1 MKKRL
6 ISLFMAVVM
15 LMSLCTVLG
24 TSASA
29 AANVTT
35 VTLAKGQTVLSL
47 CQSLGVDFYTYKN
60 LIMNLNGFTSEGQF
74 SKLAVGQQIV
84 LPANAAAAATLAGST
99 TAGSATTIG
108 STTTAGTTPATIP
121 AAGTSTGTLTT
132 GQATAIPAGDRVGY
146 YLVYYTIQRG
156 ETIQGIYSNWGLSYK
171 TFDNQI
177 KKLNNISSYNSIAAG
192 KTMILPT
199 TNPGVAN
206 SSYYTVMA
214 HTMKSGESAYDIICS
229 QYGMNFSANQKMI
242 LALNNT
248 SDLSRIWAGA
258 TLYIPVSGLVS
269 TSTSVTPG
277 TGSSSN
283 TNTSAT
289 VSTGGVY
296 NLVSQ
301 SAVNGSF
308 DMQVDGKS
316 VTTAAAGKTVKVV
329 PSANIGY
336 AVDTIK
342 VVKVGDAS
350 TVVGVSD
357 GYFTMPAYSVVV
369 SVTFKT
375 AKAYNITVDSVSNG
389 SAAAL
394 VNSLKVTQG
403 YVGSTVTVKTI
414 PATGFMLDHIRV
426 TYNNYKDSVAVY
438 NNTFVMPD
446 CDVTITATFTKDPDY
461 DPSRGHSIY
470 TNVSNGTIETYIGN
484 TKTEFANT
492 GDRVTIDVKPET
504 NYTLESLVVYYDN
517 FKKTAEVDKNTFTM
531 PDGPVTIV
539 ATIKATA
546 SAAFT
551 ITKVDTANGK
561 FAVYADDTEV
571 TEAKV
576 GTKLTVKGTPKSGAY
591 WYLVNVTKTGD
602 PSISVPVT
610 FNEADGT
617 STFTMPDFPISVNT
631 RFYLYHRVILDA
643 SNGSRGYFAVAAGN
657 YKVDKCACGVELSV
671 NIWGVKAGYA
681 ATSVI
686 LTYADGSSHT
696 LDGAKFIMPDCDVK
710 VNVVFTEQQTIVAHS
725 ATVDGKY
732 GQFGNTYTV
741 GGKTL
746 NGNKAATAEVKV
758 GAGRNVVVNTN
769 PAFGYEV
776 DKITIDYTDKN
787 GNEVKGFEVT
797 QNPVTEKYQFEMPEL
812 KAGTKLDLRV
822 SFKPIKTYAITLDY
836 RAGYSDGVTNLDHK
850 KGTFAVTTF
859 THSAYVDHAK
869 KDQKIQIHAY
879 PASGYAVDAAN
890 IQVINVA
897 TGTNVEINRNDYTFI
912 MPDSDVQVI
921 VPFVETAHSIELL
934 RANNGTDGLPKG
946 VLSVIV
952 NGVEYRDEDLMS
964 DTTVR
969 IKFPIGTLVTVVNSS
984 RSGYVLNSEQ
994 PIVINRKVDGTL
1006 VKYNTIDGD
1015 HFSFEMPNSDVII
1028 SAQYNDEMVAINALP
1043 SDHGTYKTPL
1053 QVAWNGSFSITDIVP
1068 EQGYELDKILV
1079 TYTGHDGTKHEKEV
1093 LNGTLVDLSKE
1104 TGMLLSDINVEV
1116 IFKPA
1121 VNPMTIKYIFDDTP
1135 DVNSNYKVDLIVD
1148 GKSVEGLTRGTG
1160 LPALGTPEEYAD
1172 HLNKFVDNDTANGL
1186 SGYGIQTG
1194 KTVVIKR
1201 NESKLDQN
1209 FRIVNIWVMSG
1220 SGDTAVAI
1228 KPDFSNNQYYFT
1240 MPYVGSGDNKDLT
1253 LYIEYGKY
1261 TADAFNL
1268 SAYKAGGEGEISGW
1282 QFYVDGTPSNSATVT
1297 ASTIK
1302 FEITVPDHCE
1312 ITDPSVVVRYTDS
1325 YGAAH
1330 PTEAELAAY
1339 TFELTDEGNGKWS
1352 VEFENMVKSMP
1363 QGSIVSVEYKVER
1376 NGYGADTNVK
1386 NLTETGLGTDSV
1398 GTAVYT
1404 VDGVKIEDPAVI
1416 KWGKTVTVKVEANE
1430 TGKVVENV
1438 KVYRTTDASG
1448 NTLETPEEISASRAN
1463 DGTYQFVMPQGD
1475 VEVGASFKTVSTT
1488 VRYENET
1495 GNTNI
1500 HAIIEVSGIKYTDL
1514 AAVEAGQTVQ
1524 FTFDYPAN
1532 YKVENVTVGGDT
1544 YEPVNGVYSFTMPDS
1559 SVVIKA
1565 EITEKTYKMKVVP
1578 DATGLSDVPYTV
1590 TSSIAGTDT
1599 SATGTHEFEVRY
1611 GEGFIITPT
1620 NVTGEVVFKIKSCLV
1635 TYRDINGNAVTEPVA
1650 ITENG
1655 EAGFQIN
1662 SIPRGADDTDIITV
1676 APVFY
1681 KDAKATYK
1689 IIYAPTIEEL
1699 YKMSYAVLD
1708 SENVVAGATVR
1719 VTMNFKWYIN
1729 MNKDILAN
1737 RVHLWTTYN
1746 ETEQPVAISNINIGT
1761 PSGDSQYFTC
1771 TFTFKMPDG
1780 DVTVKVDSD
1789 EIQGNKRTTVSTS
1802 GATVYKSPDGISYTA
1817 VSSGLNMGDY
1827 YYVKLDKALV
1837 DAGKN
1842 SYVTLTYKDENGKEI
1857 SYSQDTS
1864 PAGVDASGNYYGQ
1877 FCLDRSGE
1885 VDSGDISLIPLGAK
1899 FTVSVSYSDY

>member
-1 MKKRL
+1 
-6 ISLFMAVVM
+6 M

-99 TAGSATTIG
+99 TAGSTTTIG

-132 GQATAIPAGDRVGY
+132 GQARAIPAGDRVGY

-214 HTMKSGESAYDIICS
+214 HIMKSGESAYDIICS

-248 SDLSRIWAGA
+248 SDLSKIWAGA
-258 TLYIPVSGLVS
+258 ALYIPVSGLVS

-316 VTTAAAGKTVKVV
+316 VTTAAAGKTVKVI

-375 AKAYNITVDSVSNG
+375 AKAYKITVDSVSNG

-470 TNVSNGTIETYIGN
+470 TNVTNGTIETYIGN
-484 TKTEFANT
+484 TKTAFANT

-610 FNEADGT
+610 FNEANGT
-617 STFTMPDFPISVNT
+617 STFTMPDFPISVRA

-776 DKITIDYTDKN
+776 EKITISYTDKN
-787 GNEVKGFEVT
+787 GNAVTGFEVT

-812 KAGTKLDLRV
+812 KAGTKLDLYV

-836 RAGYSDGVTNLDHK
+836 RAGYSAGVTNLDHK

-952 NGVEYRDEDLMS
+952 NGVEYRDEDLMA

-1028 SAQYNDEMVAINALP
+1028 SAQYNDEMVAINAIP

-1121 VNPMTIKYIFDDTP
+1121 INPMTIKYIFDDTP

-1148 GKSVEGLTRGTG
+1148 GKNVEGLERGTG
-1160 LPALGTPEEYAD
+1160 FPALGTPEDYAD

-1240 MPYVGSGDNKDLT
+1240 MPYVGSGNNKDLT

-1297 ASTIK
+1297 AGKIK
-1302 FEITVPDHCE
+1302 FEITVPEHCD
-1312 ITDPSVVVRYTDS
+1312 ITDTKVVVRYTDS
-1325 YGAAH
+1325 DGVAH
-1330 PTEAELAAY
+1330 PTEAELAAN
-1339 TFELTDEGNGKWS
+1339 TLELIKDGGKWY
-1352 VEFENMVKSMP
+1352 VEFDNNDGIYPDIKSMP
-1363 QGSIVSVEYKVER
+1363 LNGTVSVEYNVER
-1376 NGYGADTNVK
+1376 KEYDVPDIGYDMNDTTVEVAD
-1386 NLTETGLGTDSV
+1386 LS
-1398 GTAVYT
+1398 YS
-1404 VDGVKIEDPAVI
+1404 VDGVAQSSI
-1416 KWGKTVTVKVEANE
+1416 KWGKNVTMRVAPKSDKQVID
-1430 TGKVVENV
+1430 NV
-1438 KVYRTTDASG
+1438 KVYRTTDAAG
-1448 NTLETPEEISASRAN
+1448 TTLAEKEEISASRAN

-1475 VEVGASFKTVSTT
+1475 VEIGVSFKTVSTT

-1495 GNTNI
+1495 GNANI
-1500 HAIIEVSGIKYTDL
+1500 HAIIKVSGITYTDL
-1514 AAVEAGQTVQ
+1514 AAVEAGQPVE

-1532 YKVENVTVGGDT
+1532 YKVENVTVGGVP
-1544 YEPVNGVYSFTMPDS
+1544 YKPVNGVYSFTMPAD

-1590 TSSIAGTDT
+1590 TSSIAGTDA
-1599 SATGTHEFEVRY
+1599 SAAGTHEFTGVRY

-1620 NVTGEVVFKIKSCLV
+1620 NATGEVVFKIKSCLV

-1650 ITENG
+1650 ITEDG
-1655 EAGFQIN
+1655 KAGFQIN
-1662 SIPRGADDTDIITV
+1662 SIPRGADDSDIITV

-1681 KDAKATYK
+1681 KDAKATYS

-1708 SENVVAGATVR
+1708 SEKVVAGATVR
-1719 VTMNFKWYIN
+1719 VTMNFKWYID

-1737 RVHLWTTYN
+1737 NVYLTTNYN
-1746 ETEQPVAISNINIGT
+1746 GTSQPVAISNINIGT

-1780 DVTVKVDSD
+1780 DVTVGVKPDIEASKKT
-1789 EIQGNKRTTVSTS
+1789 NVSTT
-1802 GATVYKSPDGISYTA
+1802 GATVYDSSFKA
-1817 VSSGLNMGDY
+1817 VSSGLNMGDSC
-1827 YYVKLDKALV
+1827 YVKLDSALV
-1837 DAGKN
+1837 TAGKN
-1842 SYVTLTYKDENGKEI
+1842 PYVTLTYKDENGKEI
-1857 SYSQDTS
+1857 SYSQ
-1864 PAGVDASGNYYGQ
+1864 PASQTTDPSGNLYGA
-1877 FCLDRSGE
+1877 FILDRSSS
-1885 VDSGDISLIPLGAK
+1885 VDPGDISLIPLGAK

>member
-99 TAGSATTIG
+99 TAGSTTTIG

-214 HTMKSGESAYDIICS
+214 HIMKSGESAYDIICS

-248 SDLSRIWAGA
+248 SDLSKIWAGA
-258 TLYIPVSGLVS
+258 ALYIPVSGLVS

-470 TNVSNGTIETYIGN
+470 TNVTNGTIETYIGN
-484 TKTEFANT
+484 TKTAFANT

-610 FNEADGT
+610 FNEANGT
-617 STFTMPDFPISVNT
+617 STFTMPDFPISVRA

-776 DKITIDYTDKN
+776 EKITISYTDKN
-787 GNEVKGFEVT
+787 GNAVTGFEVT

-812 KAGTKLDLRV
+812 KAGTKLDLYV

-952 NGVEYRDEDLMS
+952 NGVEYRDEDLMA

-1028 SAQYNDEMVAINALP
+1028 SAQYEDEMVAINAIP

-1068 EQGYELDKILV
+1068 EQGFELDKILV

-1093 LNGTLVDLSKE
+1093 LNGTLVDLSKQ

-1148 GKSVEGLTRGTG
+1148 GKNVEGLKRGTG
-1160 LPALGTPEEYAD
+1160 GPALGTPEDYAD
-1172 HLNKFVDNDTANGL
+1172 HLNKFKDNNTANGL
-1186 SGYGIQTG
+1186 SGNGIQTG

-1209 FRIVNIWVMSG
+1209 FRIVNIWVMMGG
-1220 SGDTAVAI
+1220 SGGSEVAI
-1228 KPDFSNNQYYFT
+1228 TPDFANNQYYFT
-1240 MPYVGSGDNKDLT
+1240 MPYVGSGKSEDLT

-1282 QFYVDGTPSNSATVT
+1282 QFYVDNGDGKGFVPSNSATVK
-1297 ASTIK
+1297 AKKIK
-1302 FEITVPDHCE
+1302 FEITVPKHCE
-1312 ITDPSVVVRYTDS
+1312 IPLDDYGDAYVDVRYTDS
-1325 YGAAH
+1325 DGAA
-1330 PTEAELAAY
+1330 TNY
-1339 TFELTDEGNGKWS
+1339 TFRLEPEGDGKWYA
-1352 VEFENMVKSMP
+1352 EFKNPVNSMP

-1376 NGYGADTNVK
+1376 KSYEADKHVED
-1386 NLTETGLGTDSV
+1386 LTEPPHATNPFRL
-1398 GTAVYT
+1398 AVYT
-1404 VDGVKIEDPAVI
+1404 VDGKTEPAVEDPAKI
-1416 KWGKTVTVKVEANE
+1416 KWGKTVTVKVEPNE

-1438 KVYRTTDASG
+1438 KVSSTDADG
-1448 NTLETPEEISASRAN
+1448 KPIDISASRAN
-1463 DGTYQFVMPQGD
+1463 DGTYQFVMPQGN
-1475 VEVGASFKTVSTT
+1475 VKIGASVKDVSTT
-1488 VRYENET
+1488 VKYE
-1495 GNTNI
+1495 GNANI
-1500 HAIIEVSGIKYTDL
+1500 HAIIKVSGITYTDL
-1514 AAVEAGQTVQ
+1514 AAVEAGQPVE

-1532 YKVENVTVGGDT
+1532 YSVGEVKINGNPISPDS
-1544 YEPVNGVYSFTMPDS
+1544 NGVYSFTMLAD

-1565 EITEKTYKMKVVP
+1565 EITEKTYKLQITP
-1578 DATGLSDVPYTV
+1578 DVSGVNVPYSV
-1590 TSSIAGTDT
+1590 TYLNKNTEIKVDSHDVHFGD
-1599 SATGTHEFEVRY
+1599 EY
-1611 GEGFIITPT
+1611 MITPEKKEGQT
-1620 NVTGEVVFKIKSCLV
+1620 EYKIASCLV
-1635 TYRDINGNAVTEPVA
+1635 KYRDFNDNEVSESVA
-1650 ITENG
+1650 IDENG
-1655 EAGFQIN
+1655 TARFKIN
-1662 SIPRGADDTDIITV
+1662 SIPRDGENIQVVPKFVENRKA
-1676 APVFY
+1676 AY
-1681 KDAKATYK
+1681 KLLPLPKYD
-1689 IIYAPTIEEL
+1689 EL
-1699 YKMSYAVLD
+1699 YQIKTYPADTENIPVGTSVTVTLEVKYFLDINPGYVTFSYKNGGLEVPF
-1708 SENVVAGATVR
+1708 VP
-1719 VTMNFKWYIN
+1719 KI
-1729 MNKDILAN
+1729 AN
-1737 RVHLWTTYN
+1737 
-1746 ETEQPVAISNINIGT
+1746 ASKA
-1761 PSGDSQYFTC
+1761 SGNDQSYVC
-1771 TFTFKMPDG
+1771 NFTFPMPAG
-1780 DVTVKVDSD
+1780 DVTVNVD
-1789 EIQGNKRTTVSTS
+1789 TS
-1802 GATVYKSPDGISYTA
+1802 GFAIKTKVAVSGAAVYKYDYISFTSA
-1817 VSSGLNMGDY
+1817 SSDLDMGGE
-1827 YYVKLDKALV
+1827 YYVKLDSPAV
-1837 DAGKN
+1837 TAGKN
-1842 SYVTLTYKDENGKEI
+1842 PYVTLTYKNEKGMEI
-1857 SYSQDTS
+1857 SYSKKIESMIPD
-1864 PAGVDASGNYYGQ
+1864 PSGNNYEYGA
-1877 FCLDRSGE
+1877 FILDRSSS
-1885 VDSGDISLIPLGAK
+1885 VDPGDISLIPLGAK
-1899 FTVSVSYSDY
+1899 FTVSVSYSD

>member
-1 MKKRL
+1 
-6 ISLFMAVVM
+6 MAVVM

-99 TAGSATTIG
+99 TAGSTTTIG

-132 GQATAIPAGDRVGY
+132 GQARAIPAGDRVGY

-248 SDLSRIWAGA
+248 SDLSKIWAGA
-258 TLYIPVSGLVS
+258 ALYIPVSGLVS

-375 AKAYNITVDSVSNG
+375 AKAYKITVDSVSNG

-470 TNVSNGTIETYIGN
+470 TNVTNGTIETYIGN
-484 TKTEFANT
+484 TKTAFANT

-610 FNEADGT
+610 FNEANGT
-617 STFTMPDFPISVNT
+617 STFTMPDFPISVRA

-776 DKITIDYTDKN
+776 EKITISYTDKN
-787 GNEVKGFEVT
+787 GNAVTGFEVT

-812 KAGTKLDLRV
+812 KAGTKLDLYV

-1015 HFSFEMPNSDVII
+1015 HFSFEMPNSNVII
-1028 SAQYNDEMVAINALP
+1028 SAQYNDEMVAINAIP

-1121 VNPMTIKYIFDDTP
+1121 INPMTIKYIFDDTP

-1148 GKSVEGLTRGTG
+1148 GKNVEGLERGTG
-1160 LPALGTPEEYAD
+1160 LPALGTHEDYAD

-1201 NESKLDQN
+1201 NESKLDKN
-1209 FRIVNIWVMSG
+1209 FRIVNIWVMMGG
-1220 SGDTAVAI
+1220 SGGSEVAI
-1228 KPDFSNNQYYFT
+1228 TPDFANNQYYFT

-1297 ASTIK
+1297 AGKIK
-1302 FEITVPDHCE
+1302 FEITVPEHCE
-1312 ITDPSVVVRYTDS
+1312 IPLDDYGEAYVDVRYTDS
-1325 YGAAH
+1325 DGAA
-1330 PTEAELAAY
+1330 TNY
-1339 TFELTDEGNGKWS
+1339 TFVLAPAGDGKWYA
-1352 VEFENMVKSMP
+1352 EFKNPVKSMP
-1363 QGSIVSVEYKVER
+1363 LNGTVSVEYKVER
-1376 NGYGADTNVK
+1376 KEYDVPDIGYDMNDTTVEVAD
-1386 NLTETGLGTDSV
+1386 LS
-1398 GTAVYT
+1398 YS
-1404 VDGVKIEDPAVI
+1404 VDGVAQSSI
-1416 KWGKTVTVKVEANE
+1416 KWGKNVTMRVAPKSDKQVID
-1430 TGKVVENV
+1430 NV
-1438 KVYRTTDASG
+1438 KVYRTTDAAG
-1448 NTLETPEEISASRAN
+1448 TTLAEKEEISASRAN

-1475 VEVGASFKTVSTT
+1475 VEIGVSFKTVSTT

-1495 GNTNI
+1495 GNANI
-1500 HAIIEVSGIKYTDL
+1500 HAIIKVSGITYTDL
-1514 AAVEAGQTVQ
+1514 AAVEAGQPVE

-1532 YKVENVTVGGDT
+1532 YSVGEVKINGNTISPDS
-1544 YEPVNGVYSFTMPDS
+1544 NGVYSFTMLAD

-1590 TSSIAGTDT
+1590 TSSIAGPDA
-1599 SATGTHEFEVRY
+1599 SAAGTHEFTGVRY

-1620 NVTGEVVFKIKSCLV
+1620 NATGEVVFKIKSCLV

-1650 ITENG
+1650 ITEDG
-1655 EAGFQIN
+1655 KAGFQIN
-1662 SIPRGADDTDIITV
+1662 SIPRGADAADIITV

-1681 KDAKATYK
+1681 KDAKATYS

-1708 SENVVAGATVR
+1708 SEKVVAGATVR
-1719 VTMNFKWYIN
+1719 VTMNFKWYIY

-1737 RVHLWTTYN
+1737 NVRLTTNYN
-1746 ETEQPVAISNINIGT
+1746 GTVQPVAINNINIGT

-1780 DVTVKVDSD
+1780 DVNVEVISGTI
-1789 EIQGNKRTTVSTS
+1789 EGNKRTTVSTS
-1802 GATVYKSPDGISYTA
+1802 GAAVYDSSFTA
-1817 VSSGLNMGDY
+1817 VSSGLNMGDSC
-1827 YYVKLDKALV
+1827 YVKLDSALV
-1837 DAGKN
+1837 TAGKN
-1842 SYVTLTYKDENGKEI
+1842 PYVTLTYKDENGKEI
-1857 SYSQDTS
+1857 SYSQ
-1864 PAGVDASGNYYGQ
+1864 PASQTTDPSGNLYGG
-1877 FCLDRSGE
+1877 FSLDRSGDSS

-1899 FTVSVSYSDY
+1899 FTVSVSYSEY

>member
-99 TAGSATTIG
+99 TAGSTTTIG

-214 HTMKSGESAYDIICS
+214 HIMKSGESAYDIICS

-248 SDLSRIWAGA
+248 SDLSKIWAGA
-258 TLYIPVSGLVS
+258 VLYIPVSGLVS

-316 VTTAAAGKTVKVV
+316 VTTAAAGKTVKVI

-470 TNVSNGTIETYIGN
+470 TNVTNGTIETYIGN
-484 TKTEFANT
+484 TKTAFANT

-610 FNEADGT
+610 FNEANGT
-617 STFTMPDFPISVNT
+617 STFTMPDFPISVRA

-776 DKITIDYTDKN
+776 EKITISYTDKN
-787 GNEVKGFEVT
+787 GNAVTGFEVT

-812 KAGTKLDLRV
+812 KAGTKLDLYV

-952 NGVEYRDEDLMS
+952 NGVEYRDEDLMA

-1028 SAQYNDEMVAINALP
+1028 SAQYNDEMVAINAIP

-1121 VNPMTIKYIFDDTP
+1121 INPMTIKYIFDDTP

-1148 GKSVEGLTRGTG
+1148 GKNVEGLERGTG
-1160 LPALGTPEEYAD
+1160 FPALGTPEDYAD

-1297 ASTIK
+1297 AGKIK
-1302 FEITVPDHCE
+1302 FEITVPEHCD
-1312 ITDPSVVVRYTDS
+1312 ITDTKVVVRYTDS
-1325 YGAAH
+1325 DGVAH
-1330 PTEAELAAY
+1330 PTEAELAAN
-1339 TFELTDEGNGKWS
+1339 TLELIKDGGKWY
-1352 VEFENMVKSMP
+1352 VEFDNNDGIYPDIKSMP
-1363 QGSIVSVEYKVER
+1363 LNGTVSVEYNVER
-1376 NGYGADTNVK
+1376 KEYDVPDIGYDMNDTTVEVAD
-1386 NLTETGLGTDSV
+1386 LS
-1398 GTAVYT
+1398 YS
-1404 VDGVKIEDPAVI
+1404 VDGVAQSSI
-1416 KWGKTVTVKVEANE
+1416 KWGKNVTMRVAPKSDKQVID
-1430 TGKVVENV
+1430 NV
-1438 KVYRTTDASG
+1438 KVYRTTDAAG
-1448 NTLETPEEISASRAN
+1448 TTLAEKEEISVSRAN

-1475 VEVGASFKTVSTT
+1475 VEIGVSFKDVSTT

-1495 GNTNI
+1495 GNANI
-1500 HAIIEVSGIKYTDL
+1500 HAIIKVSGITYTDL
-1514 AAVEAGQTVQ
+1514 AAVEAGQQVE

-1532 YKVENVTVGGDT
+1532 YKVENVTVGGAAPK
-1544 YEPVNGVYSFTMPDS
+1544 EPVKGVYSFTMPDS

-1590 TSSIAGTDT
+1590 TSSIAGTDA
-1599 SATGTHEFEVRY
+1599 SAAGTHEFTGVRY

-1620 NVTGEVVFKIKSCLV
+1620 NNTGEVVFKIKSCLV

-1650 ITENG
+1650 ITEDG
-1655 EAGFQIN
+1655 KAGFQIN
-1662 SIPRGADDTDIITV
+1662 SIPRGADDSDIITV

-1681 KDAKATYK
+1681 KDAKATYS

-1708 SENVVAGATVR
+1708 SEKVVAGATVR

-1737 RVHLWTTYN
+1737 NVSLTTNYN
-1746 ETEQPVAISNINIGT
+1746 GTSQPVAISNINIGT

-1780 DVTVKVDSD
+1780 NVTVGVKPDIEASKKT
-1789 EIQGNKRTTVSTS
+1789 NVSTT
-1802 GATVYKSPDGISYTA
+1802 GATVYDSSFKA
-1817 VSSGLNMGDY
+1817 VSSGLNMGDSC
-1827 YYVKLDKALV
+1827 YVKLDSALV
-1837 DAGKN
+1837 TAGKN
-1842 SYVTLTYKDENGKEI
+1842 PYVTLTYKDENGKEI
-1857 SYSQDTS
+1857 SYSQSASQTTD
-1864 PAGVDASGNYYGQ
+1864 PSGNLYGS
-1877 FCLDRSGE
+1877 FSLDRGDGS
-1885 VDSGDISLIPLGAK
+1885 VDSGDTSLIPLGAK

>member
-1 MKKRL
+1 
-6 ISLFMAVVM
+6 MAVVM

-99 TAGSATTIG
+99 AAGSTTTIG

-177 KKLNNISSYNSIAAG
+177 RKLNNISSYNSIAAG

-248 SDLSRIWAGA
+248 SDLSKIWAGA
-258 TLYIPVSGLVS
+258 ALYIPVSGLVS

-316 VTTAAAGKTVKVV
+316 VTTAAAGKTVKVI

-375 AKAYNITVDSVSNG
+375 AKAYKITVDSVSNG

-470 TNVSNGTIETYIGN
+470 TNVTNGTIETYIGN
-484 TKTEFANT
+484 TKTAFANT

-546 SAAFT
+546 SATFT

-617 STFTMPDFPISVNT
+617 STFTMPDFPISVRA

-657 YKVDKCACGVELSV
+657 YNVDKCACGVELSV

-776 DKITIDYTDKN
+776 HEITIDYTDKN
-787 GNEVKGFEVT
+787 GNEMKKVPVT

-812 KAGTKLDLRV
+812 KAGTKLDLHV

-836 RAGYSDGVTNLDHK
+836 RAGYSAGVTNLDHK

-952 NGVEYRDEDLMS
+952 NGVEYRDEDLMT

-1028 SAQYNDEMVAINALP
+1028 SAQYNDEMVAINAIP

-1121 VNPMTIKYIFDDTP
+1121 VNPMTIKYIFDDAP
-1135 DVNSNYKVDLIVD
+1135 DAQSNYKVDLIVD
-1148 GKSVEGLTRGTG
+1148 GKNVEGLERSHD
-1160 LPALGTPEEYAD
+1160 LSNPADTNLYAD
-1172 HLNKFVDNDTANGL
+1172 HLYKFASDDPKQELT
-1186 SGYGIQTG
+1186 GYGIQTG

-1201 NESKLDQN
+1201 NETKLDQN
-1209 FRIVNIWVMSG
+1209 FRIVNIWVMNG
-1220 SGDTAVAI
+1220 SGDNAVAI

-1240 MPYVGSGDNKDLT
+1240 MPYVGTGKSEDLT

-1282 QFYVDGTPSNSATVT
+1282 QFYVDDKPSNSATVT
-1297 ASTIK
+1297 ASKISL
-1302 FEITVPDHCE
+1302 EITVPEYCD
-1312 ITDPSVVVRYTDS
+1312 ITDTKVVVRYTDS
-1325 YGAAH
+1325 DGVAH
-1330 PTEAELAAY
+1330 PTEAELAAN
-1339 TFELTDEGNGKWS
+1339 TLELIKDGGKWY
-1352 VEFENMVKSMP
+1352 VEFDNKDGIYPDIKSMP
-1363 QGSIVSVEYKVER
+1363 LNGTVSVEYNVER
-1376 NGYGADTNVK
+1376 KEYDVPDIGYDMNDTTVEVAD
-1386 NLTETGLGTDSV
+1386 LS
-1398 GTAVYT
+1398 YS
-1404 VDGVKIEDPAVI
+1404 VDGVAQYSI
-1416 KWGKTVTVKVEANE
+1416 KWGKNVTMRVAPKSDKQVID
-1430 TGKVVENV
+1430 NV
-1438 KVYRTTDASG
+1438 KVYRTTDAAG
-1448 NTLETPEEISASRAN
+1448 TTLAEKEEISASRAN

-1475 VEVGASFKTVSTT
+1475 VEIGVSFKDVSTT

-1495 GNTNI
+1495 GNANI
-1500 HAIIEVSGIKYTDL
+1500 HAIIKVSGITYTDL
-1514 AAVEAGQTVQ
+1514 AAVEAGQPVE

-1532 YKVENVTVGGDT
+1532 YSVGEVKINGNPISPDS
-1544 YEPVNGVYSFTMPDS
+1544 NGVYSFTMPAD

-1590 TSSIAGTDT
+1590 TSSDTKKGIA
-1599 SATGTHEFEVRY
+1599 SATGTYEDNSVSY
-1611 GEGFIITPT
+1611 GEGFIIKPAK
-1620 NVTGEVVFKIKSCLV
+1620 NTGVVFKIKSCLV
-1635 TYRDINGNAVTEPVA
+1635 TYRDINDNAVTEPVA

-1662 SIPRGADDTDIITV
+1662 SIPRGAKDDIITV

-1689 IIYAPTIEEL
+1689 IIYAPTNEGDL
-1699 YKMSYAVLD
+1699 YTMSYDVPD
-1708 SENVVAGATVR
+1708 SEKVVAGATVG
-1719 VTMNFKWYIN
+1719 VTMKFKWYIN

-1737 RVHLWTTYN
+1737 NVYLTTNYN
-1746 ETEQPVAISNINIGT
+1746 GTVQPVAISNINIGT

-1780 DVTVKVDSD
+1780 DVTVTVDNAKL
-1789 EIQGNKRTTVSTS
+1789 QANKRTTVSTS
-1802 GATVYKSPDGISYTA
+1802 GAAVYDSSFTA
-1817 VSSGLNMGDY
+1817 VSSVKMGDY
-1827 YYVKLDKALV
+1827 CYVKLDSALV
-1837 DAGKN
+1837 VTASKN
-1842 SYVTLTYKDENGKEI
+1842 PYVTLTYKDENGKEI
-1857 SYSQDTS
+1857 SYSQLASQTTD
-1864 PAGVDASGNYYGQ
+1864 PSGNLYGG
-1877 FCLDRSGE
+1877 FTLARGNSS
-1885 VDSGDISLIPLGAK
+1885 VDSGDTSLIPLGAK
-1899 FTVSVSYSDY
+1899 FTVSVSYSEY

>member
-6 ISLFMAVVM
+6 ISLFLAVVM

-35 VTLAKGQTVLSL
+35 VTLAKGDTVLSL
-47 CQSLGVDFYTYKN
+47 CQKLGVDFYTYKN

-99 TAGSATTIG
+99 TAGSATTISG
-108 STTTAGTTPATIP
+108 STAGTTPATIP

-171 TFDNQI
+171 SYDNQI
-177 KKLNNISSYNSIAAG
+177 KKLNNISSYNSIASG
-192 KTMILPT
+192 RTLILPT

-206 SSYYTVMA
+206 TSYYTVMA

-248 SDLSRIWAGA
+248 TDLSKIWAGS
-258 TLYIPVSGLVS
+258 TLYIPVSGVVS
-269 TSTSVTPG
+269 TSTTVTPG
-277 TGSSSN
+277 TSTGTGS

-289 VSTGGVY
+289 VSSGGTY

-301 SAVNGSF
+301 TAVNGSF

-316 VTTAAAGKTVKVV
+316 VTTAQAGKTVKVV

-375 AKAYNITVDSVSNG
+375 AKAYNITVDSASNG
-389 SAAAL
+389 SAAAM

-446 CDVTITATFTKDPDY
+446 CDVTITASFVKDPDY

-470 TNVSNGTIETYIGN
+470 TTVSNGTIDTYIGT
-484 TKTEFANT
+484 TKTEYANT
-492 GDRVTIDVKPET
+492 GDRVTIDVKPDT

-517 FKKTAEVDKNTFTM
+517 FKKTVEVDKNSFTM

-546 SAAFT
+546 NAAFT
-551 ITKVDTANGK
+551 ITKVDTENGK
-561 FAVYADDTEV
+561 FAVYADDVEV

-602 PSISVPVT
+602 PSTSVPVT
-610 FNEADGT
+610 YNEADGT

-643 SNGSRGYFAVAAGN
+643 SNGSRGYFAVVAGN

-671 NIWGVKAGYA
+671 NIWGVKKGYA
-681 ATSVI
+681 ATSII

-696 LDGAKFIMPDCDVK
+696 LDTAKFIMPDCDVK
-710 VNVVFTEQQTIVAHS
+710 VNVVFTEQQTVVAHS
-725 ATVDGKY
+725 ATVGGKY

-741 GGKTL
+741 AGKTL
-746 NGNKAATAEVKV
+746 NGNKAATTEVNI
-758 GAGRNVVVNTN
+758 GAGKNVVVKTN

-776 DKITIDYTDKN
+776 DEITIKYTDKN
-787 GNEVKGFEVT
+787 GNAKTETVT
-797 QNPVTEKYQFEMPEL
+797 QNPVTEQYQFEMPEL
-812 KAGTKLDLRV
+812 KAGTKLDLYV
-822 SFKPIKTYAITLDY
+822 SFKEITTYAITLDY
-836 RAGYSDGVTNLDHK
+836 RAGYDGDDNNLDHK

-879 PASGYAVDAAN
+879 PASGYAVDMER
-890 IQVINVA
+890 IQVINTA
-897 TGTNVEINRNDYTFI
+897 TGTNVEINKNDYTFI
-912 MPDSDVQVI
+912 MPDAPVQVI

-952 NGVEYRDEDLMS
+952 NGVEYRDEDLMK

-969 IKFPIGTLVTVVNSS
+969 IKFPIGTLITVVNSS
-984 RSGYVLNSEQ
+984 RSGYVLNSDQ
-994 PIVINRKVDGTL
+994 PIVINRKVGGSL
-1006 VKYNTIDGD
+1006 VNYNTIDGD
-1015 HFSFEMPNSDVII
+1015 HFTFEMPNSDVII
-1028 SAQYNDEMVAINALP
+1028 SAQYNDEMVAINAVA
-1043 SDHGTYKTPL
+1043 SEHGTYKVPL
-1053 QVAWNGSFSITDIVP
+1053 QVAWNGSFSVTNIVP
-1068 EQGYELDKILV
+1068 EVGYELDKIYV
-1079 TYTGHDGTKHEKEV
+1079 TYTGHDGEKHEKEV
-1093 LNGTLVDLSKE
+1093 LNGTTVDLSKE
-1104 TGMLLSDINVEV
+1104 KGMLLSDINVEV
-1116 IFKPA
+1116 TFKPA
-1121 VNPMTIKYIFDDTP
+1121 VNPMTIKYIFDDAP
-1135 DVNSNYKVDLIVD
+1135 DAQSNYKVDLIVD
-1148 GKSVEGLTRGTG
+1148 GKSVEGLERSHDLSNPSDTSI
-1160 LPALGTPEEYAD
+1160 YAD
-1172 HLNKFVDNDTANGL
+1172 HLYKFASDDPTQEL
-1186 SGYGIQTG
+1186 TGYGIQTG

-1201 NESKLDQN
+1201 NETKLDQN
-1209 FRIVNIWVMSG
+1209 FRIVNIWVMNG
-1220 SGDTAVAI
+1220 SGDNAVAI

-1240 MPYVGSGDNKDLT
+1240 MPYVGTGKSEDLT

-1282 QFYVDGTPSNSATVT
+1282 QFYVDDKPSNSATVT
-1297 ASTIK
+1297 ASKIK
-1302 FEITVPDHCE
+1302 LEITVPEYCD
-1312 ITDPSVVVRYTDS
+1312 ITDTKVVVRYTDS
-1325 YGAAH
+1325 DGVAH
-1330 PTEAELAAY
+1330 PTEAELAAN
-1339 TFELTDEGNGKWS
+1339 TLTLTEGAGGKWY
-1352 VEFENMVKSMP
+1352 VEFDNNDGVYPDIKSMP
-1363 QGSIVSVEYKVER
+1363 LNGTVSVEYSVER
-1376 NGYGADTNVK
+1376 KEYSVPEIGYDKDNSEVADLSYSVDGAD
-1386 NLTETGLGTDSV
+1386 
-1398 GTAVYT
+1398 
-1404 VDGVKIEDPAVI
+1404 IPATYKI
-1416 KWGKTVTVKVEANE
+1416 KWGKNVTMRVAPKSV
-1430 TGKVVENV
+1430 GQVIDNV
-1438 KVYRTTDASG
+1438 KVYRTTDAAG
-1448 NTLETPEEISASRAN
+1448 TPLAEKEEISVSKAS

-1475 VEVGASFKTVSTT
+1475 IDVEVSFKTVTTT
-1488 VRYENET
+1488 VRFANAT
-1495 GNTNI
+1495 DSV
-1500 HAIIEVSGIKYTDL
+1500 HAIIEVGGVKYTDL
-1514 AAVEAGQTVQ
+1514 AAIEAGQT
-1524 FTFDYPAN
+1524 FKFWFDLPA
-1532 YKVENVTVGGDT
+1532 YYTLGDVVIT
-1544 YEPVNGVYSFTMPDS
+1544 GLADIPTPDANGVYTATMGSED
-1559 SVVIKA
+1559 VVISA
-1565 EITEKTYKMKVVP
+1565 PSITEKIYTMKVVP
-1578 DATGLSDVPYTV
+1578 NVKGLSDVPYTV
-1590 TSSIAGTDT
+1590 TSSREVITLT
-1599 SATGTHEFEVRY
+1599 NPTGENKIDAHY
-1611 GEGFIITPT
+1611 GESFKVAPVNNDG
-1620 NVTGEVVFKIKSCLV
+1620 GVVYKIESCIV
-1635 TYRDINGNAVTEPVA
+1635 TYRDINGNEVTEAVA
-1650 ITENG
+1650 LNDG
-1655 EAGFQIN
+1655 AVGFTIN
-1662 SIPRGADDTDIITV
+1662 SIPRGNPDDIITV
-1676 APVFY
+1676 SPLFA

-1689 IIYAPTIEEL
+1689 INFAPDYQEQYSMTYGLE
-1699 YKMSYAVLD
+1699 D
-1708 SENVVAGATVR
+1708 SESVVAGSSVWVNMR
-1719 VTMNFKWYIN
+1719 FKWYYNVDEQWIRDN
-1729 MNKDILAN
+1729 VTL
-1737 RVHLWTTYN
+1737 TTN
-1746 ETEQPVAISNINIGT
+1746 DGQSVAINGVSIGKA
-1761 PSGDSQYFTC
+1761 GDTQSFDC
-1771 TFTFKMPDG
+1771 KFTFKMPTG
-1780 DVTVKVDSD
+1780 DVNVTVNGTPSEKETVSVT
-1789 EIQGNKRTTVSTS
+1789 GTTV
-1802 GATVYKSPDGISYTA
+1802 YNYSYQP
-1817 VSSGLNMGDY
+1817 VSSGLYMGDTY
-1827 YYVKLDKALV
+1827 LIKVDQSKI
-1837 DAGKN
+1837 DAGMSCDVKV
-1842 SYVTLTYKDENGKEI
+1842 SHKKDDGTDTITYKETI
-1857 SYSQDTS
+1857 ASYITDSATGVQYGEFRLMRADSDTS
-1864 PAGVDASGNYYGQ
+1864 TH
-1877 FCLDRSGE
+1877 
-1885 VDSGDISLIPLGAK
+1885 IPLGAK
-1899 FTVSVSYSDY
+1899 FTISVEYR

>member
-99 TAGSATTIG
+99 TAGSTTTIG

-248 SDLSRIWAGA
+248 SDLSKIWAGA
-258 TLYIPVSGLVS
+258 VLYIPVSGLVS

-375 AKAYNITVDSVSNG
+375 AKAYKITVDSVSNG

-470 TNVSNGTIETYIGN
+470 TNVTNGTIETYIGN
-484 TKTEFANT
+484 TKTAFANT

-617 STFTMPDFPISVNT
+617 STFTMPDFPISVRA

-776 DKITIDYTDKN
+776 EKITISYTDKN
-787 GNEVKGFEVT
+787 GNAVTGFEVT

-812 KAGTKLDLRV
+812 KAGTKLDLYV

-952 NGVEYRDEDLMS
+952 NGVEYRDEDLMA

-1015 HFSFEMPNSDVII
+1015 HFSFEMPNSNVII
-1028 SAQYNDEMVAINALP
+1028 SAQYNDEMVAINAIP

-1148 GKSVEGLTRGTG
+1148 GKNVEGLERGTG
-1160 LPALGTPEEYAD
+1160 LPALGTPEDYAD
-1172 HLNKFVDNDTANGL
+1172 HLNKFKDNDTAKGL
-1186 SGYGIQTG
+1186 SGNGIQTG

-1240 MPYVGSGDNKDLT
+1240 MPYVGSGNNKDLT

-1282 QFYVDGTPSNSATVT
+1282 QFYVDDKPSNSATVT
-1297 ASTIK
+1297 AGKIK
-1302 FEITVPDHCE
+1302 FEITVPEHCE
-1312 ITDPSVVVRYTDS
+1312 IPLDDYGEAYVDVRYTDS
-1325 YGAAH
+1325 DGAA
-1330 PTEAELAAY
+1330 TNY
-1339 TFELTDEGNGKWS
+1339 TFVLAPAGDGKWYA
-1352 VEFENMVKSMP
+1352 EFKNPVKSMP

-1376 NGYGADTNVK
+1376 KGYRADKDVK
-1386 NLTETGLGTDSV
+1386 DLTEAGLGTDSV

-1404 VDGVKIEDPAVI
+1404 VDGVKIEDPAKI
-1416 KWGKTVTVKVEANE
+1416 KWGKTVTVKVEPNE

-1438 KVYRTTDASG
+1438 KVYRTTDAGG
-1448 NTLETPEEISASRAN
+1448 NTLGTLEEISASRAN

-1475 VEVGASFKTVSTT
+1475 VEIGVSFKTVSTT

-1495 GNTNI
+1495 GNANI
-1500 HAIIEVSGIKYTDL
+1500 HAIIKVSGITYTDL
-1514 AAVEAGQTVQ
+1514 AAVEAGQPVE
-1524 FTFDYPAN
+1524 FTFDHPAN
-1532 YKVENVTVGGDT
+1532 YNVGEVKINGNPISPDS
-1544 YEPVNGVYSFTMPDS
+1544 NGVYRFDMKDYN
-1559 SVVIKA
+1559 VVITA
-1565 EITEKTYKMKVVP
+1565 AITEKTYKMKVVP

-1590 TSSIAGTDT
+1590 TSSIAGTDA
-1599 SATGTHEFEVRY
+1599 SAAGTHEFTVVRY

-1620 NVTGEVVFKIKSCLV
+1620 NATGEVVFKIKSCLV

-1650 ITENG
+1650 ITEDG
-1655 EAGFQIN
+1655 KAGFQIN
-1662 SIPRGADDTDIITV
+1662 SIPRGADASDIITV

-1681 KDAKATYK
+1681 KDAKATYS

-1737 RVHLWTTYN
+1737 NVRLTTNYN
-1746 ETEQPVAISNINIGT
+1746 GTVQPVAISNINIGT

-1780 DVTVKVDSD
+1780 DVNVEVISGTI
-1789 EIQGNKRTTVSTS
+1789 EGNKRTTVSTT
-1802 GATVYKSPDGISYTA
+1802 GAAVYDSSFKA

-1827 YYVKLDKALV
+1827 YYVKLDSALV
-1837 DAGKN
+1837 TAGKN
-1842 SYVTLTYKDENGKEI
+1842 PYVTLTYKDENGKEI
-1857 SYSQDTS
+1857 SYSQTASQTTD
-1864 PAGVDASGNYYGQ
+1864 PSGNLYGS
-1877 FCLDRSGE
+1877 FSLDRGNGS
-1885 VDSGDISLIPLGAK
+1885 VDSGDTSLIPLGAK
-1899 FTVSVSYSDY
+1899 FTVSVSYSEY

>member
-99 TAGSATTIG
+99 TAGSTTTIG

-132 GQATAIPAGDRVGY
+132 GQARAIPAGDRVGY

-214 HTMKSGESAYDIICS
+214 HIMKSGESAYDIICS

-248 SDLSRIWAGA
+248 SDLSKIWAGA
-258 TLYIPVSGLVS
+258 ALYIPVSGLVS

-470 TNVSNGTIETYIGN
+470 TNVTNGTIETYIGN
-484 TKTEFANT
+484 TKTAFANT

-610 FNEADGT
+610 FNEANGT
-617 STFTMPDFPISVNT
+617 STFTMPDFPISVRA

-776 DKITIDYTDKN
+776 EKITISYTDKN
-787 GNEVKGFEVT
+787 GNAVTGFEVT

-812 KAGTKLDLRV
+812 KAGTKLDLYV

-952 NGVEYRDEDLMS
+952 NGVEYRDEDLMA

-1015 HFSFEMPNSDVII
+1015 HFSFEMPNSNVII
-1028 SAQYNDEMVAINALP
+1028 SAQYNDEMVAINAIP

-1121 VNPMTIKYIFDDTP
+1121 VNPMTIKYIFDDAP
-1135 DVNSNYKVDLIVD
+1135 DAQSNYKVDLIVD
-1148 GKSVEGLTRGTG
+1148 GKNVEGLERGTG
-1160 LPALGTPEEYAD
+1160 LPALGTPEDYAD
-1172 HLNKFVDNDTANGL
+1172 HLNKFKDNDTANGL

-1282 QFYVDGTPSNSATVT
+1282 QFYVDDKPSNSATVT
-1297 ASTIK
+1297 AGKIK
-1302 FEITVPDHCE
+1302 FEITVPEHCE
-1312 ITDPSVVVRYTDS
+1312 IPLDDYGEAYVDVRYTDS
-1325 YGAAH
+1325 DGAA
-1330 PTEAELAAY
+1330 TNY
-1339 TFELTDEGNGKWS
+1339 TFVLAPAGDGKWYA
-1352 VEFENMVKSMP
+1352 EFKNPVKSMP

-1376 NGYGADTNVK
+1376 KGYRADKDVK
-1386 NLTETGLGTDSV
+1386 DLTEAGLGTDSV

-1404 VDGVKIEDPAVI
+1404 VDGVKIEDPAKI
-1416 KWGKTVTVKVEANE
+1416 KWGKTVTVKVEPNE

-1438 KVYRTTDASG
+1438 KVYRTTDAGG
-1448 NTLETPEEISASRAN
+1448 NTLGTLEEISASRAN

-1475 VEVGASFKTVSTT
+1475 VEIGVSFKTVSTT

-1500 HAIIEVSGIKYTDL
+1500 HAIIKVSGITYTDL
-1514 AAVEAGQTVQ
+1514 AAVEAGQPVE

-1532 YKVENVTVGGDT
+1532 YSVGEVKINGNPISPDS
-1544 YEPVNGVYSFTMPDS
+1544 NGVYSFTMPAD

-1590 TSSIAGTDT
+1590 TSSIAGPDA
-1599 SATGTHEFEVRY
+1599 SAAGTHEFTVVRY

-1620 NVTGEVVFKIKSCLV
+1620 NATGEVVFKIKSCLV

-1650 ITENG
+1650 ITEDG
-1655 EAGFQIN
+1655 KAGFQIN
-1662 SIPRGADDTDIITV
+1662 SIPRGADDSDIITV

-1719 VTMNFKWYIN
+1719 VTMNFKWYIY

-1737 RVHLWTTYN
+1737 NVRLTTNYN
-1746 ETEQPVAISNINIGT
+1746 GTVQPVAINNINIGT

-1780 DVTVKVDSD
+1780 DVNVEVISGTI
-1789 EIQGNKRTTVSTS
+1789 EGNKRTTVSTS
-1802 GATVYKSPDGISYTA
+1802 GAAVYDSSFKA
-1817 VSSGLNMGDY
+1817 VSSGLNMGDSC
-1827 YYVKLDKALV
+1827 YVKLDSALV
-1837 DAGKN
+1837 TAGKN
-1842 SYVTLTYKDENGKEI
+1842 PYVTLTYKDENGKEI
-1857 SYSQDTS
+1857 SYSQTASQTTD
-1864 PAGVDASGNYYGQ
+1864 PSGNLYGA
-1877 FCLDRSGE
+1877 FILDRSGDSS
-1885 VDSGDISLIPLGAK
+1885 VDSGDTSLIPLGAK

>member
-1 MKKRL
+1 
-6 ISLFMAVVM
+6 M

-35 VTLAKGQTVLSL
+35 VTLAKGETVLSL
-47 CQSLGVDFYTYKN
+47 CQKLGVDFYTYKN

-99 TAGSATTIG
+99 TAGSATTISG
-108 STTTAGTTPATIP
+108 STAGTTPATIP

-171 TFDNQI
+171 SYDNQI
-177 KKLNNISSYNSIAAG
+177 KKLNNISSYNSIASG
-192 KTMILPT
+192 RTLILPT

-206 SSYYTVMA
+206 TSYYTVMA

-248 SDLSRIWAGA
+248 TDLSKIWAGS
-258 TLYIPVSGLVS
+258 TLYIPVSGVVS
-269 TSTSVTPG
+269 TSTTVTPG
-277 TGSSSN
+277 TSTGTGS

-289 VSTGGVY
+289 VSTGGTY

-301 SAVNGSF
+301 TAVNGSF

-316 VTTAAAGKTVKVV
+316 VTTAQAGKTVKVV

-375 AKAYNITVDSVSNG
+375 AKAYNITVDSASNG
-389 SAAAL
+389 SAAAM

-446 CDVTITATFTKDPDY
+446 CDVTITASFVKDPNY

-470 TNVSNGTIETYIGN
+470 TTVSNGTIDTYIGT
-484 TKTEFANT
+484 TKTEYANT
-492 GDRVTIDVKPET
+492 GDRVTIDVKPDT

-517 FKKTAEVDKNTFTM
+517 FKKTVEVDKNSFTM

-546 SAAFT
+546 NAAFT
-551 ITKVDTANGK
+551 ITKVDTENGK
-561 FAVYADDTEV
+561 FAVYADDVEV

-576 GTKLTVKGTPKSGAY
+576 GTKLTVKGAPKSGAY

-602 PSISVPVT
+602 PSTSVPVT
-610 FNEADGT
+610 YNEADGT

-643 SNGSRGYFAVAAGN
+643 SNGSRGYFAVVAGN

-671 NIWGVKAGYA
+671 NIWGVKKGYA
-681 ATSVI
+681 ATSII

-696 LDGAKFIMPDCDVK
+696 LDTAKFIMPDCDVK
-710 VNVVFTEQQTIVAHS
+710 VNVVFTEQQTVVAHS
-725 ATVDGKY
+725 ATVGGKY

-741 GGKTL
+741 AGKTL
-746 NGNKAATAEVKV
+746 NGNKAATTEVNI
-758 GAGRNVVVNTN
+758 GAGKNVVVKTN

-776 DKITIDYTDKN
+776 DVITIKYTDKN
-787 GNEVKGFEVT
+787 GNEKTETVI
-797 QNPVTEKYQFEMPEL
+797 QNPVTEQYQFEMPEL
-812 KAGTKLDLRV
+812 KAGTKLHLDV
-822 SFKPIKTYAITLDY
+822 SFKEITTYAITLDY
-836 RAGYSDGVTNLDHK
+836 RAGYDGDDNNRDHK

-879 PASGYAVDAAN
+879 PASGYAVDMER
-890 IQVINVA
+890 IQVINTA
-897 TGTNVEINRNDYTFI
+897 TGTNVEINKNDYTFI
-912 MPDSDVQVI
+912 MPDAPVQVI

-934 RANNGTDGLPKG
+934 RANDGTDGLPKG

-952 NGVEYRDEDLMS
+952 NGVEYRDEDLMK

-969 IKFPIGTLVTVVNSS
+969 IKFPIGTLITVVNSS
-984 RSGYVLNSEQ
+984 RSGYVLNSDQ
-994 PIVINRKVDGTL
+994 PIVINRKVGGSL
-1006 VKYNTIDGD
+1006 VNYNTIDGD
-1015 HFSFEMPNSDVII
+1015 HFTFEMPNSDVII
-1028 SAQYNDEMVAINALP
+1028 SAQYNDEMVAINAVA
-1043 SDHGTYKTPL
+1043 SEHGTYKVPL
-1053 QVAWNGSFSITDIVP
+1053 QVAWNGSFSVTDIVP
-1068 EQGYELDKILV
+1068 EVGYELDKIYV
-1079 TYTGHDGTKHEKEV
+1079 TYTGHDGEKHEKEV
-1093 LNGTLVDLSKE
+1093 LNGTTVDLSKE
-1104 TGMLLSDINVEV
+1104 KGMLLSDINVEV
-1116 IFKPA
+1116 TFKPA
-1121 VNPMTIKYIFDDTP
+1121 VNPMTIKYIFDDAP
-1135 DVNSNYKVDLIVD
+1135 DAQSNYKVDLIVD
-1148 GKSVEGLTRGTG
+1148 GKNVEGLERSHD
-1160 LPALGTPEEYAD
+1160 LSNPADTNLYAD
-1172 HLNKFVDNDTANGL
+1172 HLYKFASDDPMQELT
-1186 SGYGIQTG
+1186 GYGIQTG

-1201 NESKLDQN
+1201 NETKLDQN
-1209 FRIVNIWVMSG
+1209 FRIVNIWVMNG
-1220 SGDTAVAI
+1220 SGDNAVAI

-1240 MPYVGSGDNKDLT
+1240 MPYVGTGKSEDLT

-1282 QFYVDGTPSNSATVT
+1282 QFYVDDKPSNSATVT
-1297 ASTIK
+1297 AGKIRL
-1302 FEITVPDHCE
+1302 EITVPEYCE
-1312 ITDPSVVVRYTDS
+1312 IKDENRTVVVRYTDS
-1325 YGAAH
+1325 DGVAH
-1330 PTEAELAAY
+1330 PTEAELAAN
-1339 TFELTDEGNGKWS
+1339 TLKLTEGADGKWY
-1352 VEFENMVKSMP
+1352 VEFDNNDGVYPDIKSMP
-1363 QGSIVSVEYKVER
+1363 LNGTVSVEYSVER
-1376 NGYGADTNVK
+1376 KEYNVPQTADDDDTAEELADLSYSVDGADIPAT
-1386 NLTETGLGTDSV
+1386 
-1398 GTAVYT
+1398 YT
-1404 VDGVKIEDPAVI
+1404 I
-1416 KWGKTVTVKVEANE
+1416 KWGKNVTMRVAPKSV
-1430 TGKVVENV
+1430 GQVIDNV
-1438 KVYRTTDASG
+1438 KVYRTTDAAG
-1448 NTLETPEEISASRAN
+1448 TPLAEKEEISVSKAS

-1475 VEVGASFKTVSTT
+1475 IDVEVSFKTVSTT
-1488 VRYENET
+1488 VRFANAT
-1495 GNTNI
+1495 DSV
-1500 HAIIEVSGIKYTDL
+1500 HAIIEVGGNKYTDL
-1514 AAVEAGQTVQ
+1514 AAIEAGQT
-1524 FTFDYPAN
+1524 FKFWFDLPA
-1532 YKVENVTVGGDT
+1532 YYTLGDVVIT
-1544 YEPVNGVYSFTMPDS
+1544 GLADIPTPDANGVYTATMGS
-1559 SVVIKA
+1559 ENVEISA
-1565 EITEKTYKMKVVP
+1565 AHITEKIYTMKVVP

-1590 TSSIAGTDT
+1590 TSSRTGAAVLTG
-1599 SATGTHEFEVRY
+1599 ATGENKIDAHY
-1611 GEGFIITPT
+1611 GEGFIIAPV
-1620 NVTGEVVFKIKSCLV
+1620 NNAGEVVFKIKSCIV
-1635 TYRDINGNAVTEPVA
+1635 TYRDINGNEVKEEVAVTADGAV
-1650 ITENG
+1650 
-1655 EAGFQIN
+1655 GFTIN
-1662 SIPRGADDTDIITV
+1662 SIPRGNPDDIITV
-1676 APVFY
+1676 SPVFY

-1699 YKMSYAVLD
+1699 YKMEYRVLD
-1708 SENVVAGATVR
+1708 SESVVAGSTVQ
-1719 VTMNFKWYIN
+1719 VTMYFKWYIN
-1729 MNKDILAN
+1729 MTKDLLAN
-1737 RVHLWTTYN
+1737 VVKLESTYN
-1746 ETEQPVAISNINIGT
+1746 GTTQPVAISNINIGAV
-1761 PSGDSQYFTC
+1761 SGENQYFQC

-1780 DVTVKVDSD
+1780 DVNVEVDSAKV
-1789 EIQGNKRTTVSTS
+1789 EGYKKTAVSVT
-1802 GATVYKSPDGISYTA
+1802 GETVYDDTYKA
-1817 VSSGLNMGDY
+1817 VSSGLTMDGRT
-1827 YYVKLDKALV
+1827 YYVRVNRDLI
-1837 DAGKN
+1837 DAGS
-1842 SYVTLTYKDENGKEI
+1842 SYVVTLKYKDENGKEI
-1857 SYSQDTS
+1857 TYSQ
-1864 PAGVDASGNYYGQ
+1864 
-1877 FCLDRSGE
+1877 
-1885 VDSGDISLIPLGAK
+1885 VDSSYIDLGNNVCVGDFVLKRGDSDVDTGNRDIIPLGAK
-1899 FTVSVSYSDY
+1899 FTVSVTYQ